1 MSKFLQIVVALLVF
15 VLPGPAAAQNPEKR
29 IALVIGNAGYQAG
42 ALTTPANDAGLIAQ
56 TLQAAGFDV
65 VGARDLD
72 QDSLRRAFRDF
83 LEKAQAAGPNTI
95 AYVYL
100 SGYGLQLEGENYFAP
115 IDARIARDTD
125 VPLEAIRISD
135 YVRPLAALNL
145 KAKVVVLDIARAN
158 PFARSGAPLAG
169 GLALVEPDPGMIIAF
184 NYFSCQTA
192 RSMASITS

>member
-1 MSKFLQIVVALLVF
+1 MPGIRRARSLRRRMTP
-15 VLPGPAAAQNPEKR
+15 VLSRKR
-29 IALVIGNAGYQAG
+29 Y
-42 ALTTPANDAGLIAQ
+42 
-56 TLQAAGFDV
+56 V

-145 KAKVVVLDIARAN
+145 KATVVVLDIARAN

-184 NYFSCQTA
+184 NAAPGTVAPEGQGPYDAYAQGLA
-192 RSMASITS
+192 EMM

>member
-1 MSKFLQIVVALLVF
+1 MRRILGLLAAVCALI
-15 VLPGPAAAQNPEKR
+15 LPDLAAAQGPPPEKR
-29 IALVIGNAGYQAG
+29 IALVIGNGGYQAG
-42 ALTTPANDAGLIAQ
+42 AVDTAVNDAGLIAQ

-72 QDSLRRAFRDF
+72 QDTLRRAFRDF
-83 LEKAQAAGPNTI
+83 LEKAQAAAPNTI

-145 KAKVVVLDIARAN
+145 KATVVVLDVARAS

-169 GLALVEPDPGMIIAF
+169 GLALVEPDPGM
-184 NYFSCQTA
+184 
-192 RSMASITS
+192 